1 MARNLPCVS
10 YMCLIVLAHRANA
23 RFPFILA
30 ANRDEDY
37 ERPSHAADFWP
48 DAPDVLGGR
57 DAVHGGS
64 WLAMA
69 KSGRFAAVTN
79 LRGAERRTRSR
90 GALVRDFVTAETD
103 ARSFAESIV
112 ADAAEYSGFH
122 LLAGQAGSEIL
133 HITPDSWIPLP
144 AGIHAISNAPLGE
157 QWPKTSIAA
166 EAMEA
171 VLRLEDVDAM
181 VDVLMRF
188 LTTPRNTGH
197 VESEIFIAGER
208 YGTRAST
215 VIVGTEREIVFTE
228 WGFGRGGAFAREA
241 PLTLTLSLPR

>member
-1 MARNLPCVS
+1 
-10 YMCLIVLAHRANA
+10 MCLIVLAHRVNA
-23 RFPFILA
+23 RFPFVLA

-37 ERPSHAADFWP
+37 ERPSHAAAFWP

-57 DAVHGGS
+57 DALHGGS
-64 WLAMA
+64 WLAMTRN
-69 KSGRFAAVTN
+69 GRFAAVTN

-90 GALVRDFVTAETD
+90 GALVRDFVMADTE
-103 ARSFAESIV
+103 ARAFAESIV

-122 LLAGQAGSEIL
+122 LLAGQAGGEIV
-133 HITPDSWIPLP
+133 HITPEASMALP
-144 AGIHAISNAPLGE
+144 AGIHAISNAPTGE

-171 VLRLEDVDAM
+171 VLRLEDGDAM
-181 VDVLMRF
+181 VDALMRF

-215 VIVGTEREIVFTE
+215 VIVASEREIVFVE
-228 WGFGRGGAFAREA
+228 RAEGVARRWQMQRESR
-241 PLTLTLSLPR
+241 P